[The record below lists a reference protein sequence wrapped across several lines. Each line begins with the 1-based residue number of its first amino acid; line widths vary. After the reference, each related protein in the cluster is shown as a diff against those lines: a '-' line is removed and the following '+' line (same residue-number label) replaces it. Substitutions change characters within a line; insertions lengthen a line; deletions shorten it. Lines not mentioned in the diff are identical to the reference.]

1 MSDQTVLLPKLFSH
15 GGIILA
21 KGQLDHSCTFWTMSI
36 LIFSPVFF
44 CLGHPLQATSQTRN
58 NMPEI
63 FSPMKSSQLANSSE
77 PLSEL
82 FLKFAKIF
90 QCEMR
95 ISDLS
100 FSMYVNIKGR
110 KFSRSLF
117 LAFQKN

>member
-1 MSDQTVLLPKLFSH
+1 MIKR
-15 GGIILA
+15 ILQ
-21 KGQLDHSCTFWTMSI
+21 KIKTKKKWRNWRNF
-36 LIFSPVFF
+36 VE
-44 CLGHPLQATSQTRN
+44 TRKKKKKKEV

-63 FSPMKSSQLANSSE
+63 FSPVKSSQLANSSE